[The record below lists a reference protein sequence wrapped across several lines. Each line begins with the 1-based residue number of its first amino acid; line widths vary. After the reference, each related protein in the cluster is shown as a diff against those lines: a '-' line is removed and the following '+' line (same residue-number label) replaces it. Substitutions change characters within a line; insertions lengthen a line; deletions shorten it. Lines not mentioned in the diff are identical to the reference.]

1 MKYKKWALDSLI
13 ILGITLILLVVLEGG
28 LRLAYPE
35 KFTEVSEPNEEAADP
50 YEYDA
55 HYIRTIK
62 PSIHSGFTR
71 SLKNGGDAILWK
83 SNEHRF
89 RGNNLLDD
97 PDVRV
102 IVYGDSNIQARFS
115 HLENTFPYR
124 LQENLKELTGKNVEV
139 INAGIIG
146 FGPDQSL
153 IRFSLE
159 ADIYKP
165 DIVVFHVFADNDFGD
180 LIRNQLFTIDT
191 SGSLIKVASD
201 PVNTVSEHDNV
212 PSNLALLWSELSK
225 KLSALMI
232 VRSVKEWK
240 KMLGLKLG
248 VQNRS
253 KHTAEEQFQK
263 IVTASKKD
271 YKSYKE
277 GKRTGGDH
285 YDIDIAL
292 HPENES
298 SKVQM
303 SLMNKVLGKSKIVA
317 DSKNIQFM
325 VLIQPSS
332 RDLSTNL
339 KLNYKYFTKFP
350 NYKRSSL
357 TDAVNKV
364 CTHNDI
370 SCLNLFDIFSRSNP
384 DAIYFKDGND
394 HWNDA
399 GQEIAAKETAKYIYK
414 NMLN

>member
-1 MKYKKWALDSLI
+1 MKYRKWALDSLI
-13 ILGITLILLVVLEGG
+13 ILGITLILLVVLEGV
-28 LRLAYPE
+28 LRLIYPDE
-35 KFTEVSEPNEEAADP
+35 ATEVSEPNEEAPDP
-50 YEYDA
+50 YESHT

-62 PSIHSGFTR
+62 PNIHSGFTR
-71 SLKNGGDAILWK
+71 SLENGGDDILWK
-83 SNEHRF
+83 SNEHGF
-89 RGNNLLDD
+89 RGNDLLSN

-139 INAGIIG
+139 INAGVIG

-153 IRFSLE
+153 VRFSLE

-180 LIRNQLFTIDT
+180 LIRNQLFTIDA
-191 SGSLIKVASD
+191 SGSLIKVVSE
-201 PVNTVSEHDNV
+201 PVNTISEHDNT
-212 PSNLALLWSELSK
+212 PSNLALLWSKLSK

-232 VRSVKEWK
+232 VRSAKDWK
-240 KMLGLKLG
+240 KTLGLDSG
-248 VQNRS
+248 VRNRS

-271 YKSYKE
+271 FKSYKE

-298 SKVQM
+298 SKIQM
-303 SLMNKVLGKSKIVA
+303 SLMNKVLEKSKIVA
-317 DSKNIQFM
+317 YSKNIQFM

-339 KLNYKYFTKFP
+339 KLNYKYFTRYP

-357 TDAVNKV
+357 TDAVNMV
-364 CTHNDI
+364 CIPNDI
-370 SCLNLFDIFSRSNP
+370 SCLNLFDLFARSNP
-384 DAIYFKDGND
+384 DALYFKDGND
-394 HWNDA
+394 HWNDT
-399 GQEIAAKETAKYIYK
+399 GQKLAAKETAKHIYN
-414 NMLN
+414 NMLD

>member
-1 MKYKKWALDSLI
+1 MKYRKWVLDSLI
-13 ILGITLILLVVLEGG
+13 ILGITLILLVVLEGA
-28 LRLAYPE
+28 LRLIYPD
-35 KFTEVSEPNEEAADP
+35 KVTEVAESNEEASDP
-50 YEYDA
+50 YEYEA

-62 PSIHSGFTR
+62 PNIHSEFTR
-71 SLKNGGDAILWK
+71 SLENGGDVILWK

-89 RGNNLLDD
+89 RGNDLLGN

-115 HLENTFPYR
+115 HLKKTFPYR
-124 LQENLKELTGKNVEV
+124 LQENLKELTGKDVEV
-139 INAGIIG
+139 INAGVIG

-180 LIRNQLFTIDT
+180 LIRNQLFTLDS
-191 SGSLIKVASD
+191 SGSLIKMTSE
-201 PVNTVSEHDNV
+201 PVNAVSEPVNAT
-212 PSNLALLWSELSK
+212 SNLALLWKELSK
-225 KLSALMI
+225 KLSGLMI
-232 VRSVKEWK
+232 VSSAKEWK
-240 KMLGLKLG
+240 KMLGLESG
-248 VQNRS
+248 RRGRS
-253 KHTAEEQFQK
+253 KHTTEEQFQK
-263 IVTASKKD
+263 IISASEKD

-292 HPENES
+292 HPKNES

-303 SLMNKVLGKSKIVA
+303 SLMNKVLRKSKIVA

-339 KLNYKYFTKFP
+339 RLNYKYFTRYP
-350 NYKRSSL
+350 NYKRNSL
-357 TDAVNKV
+357 TDAVNKA
-364 CTHNDI
+364 CIHNEI
-370 SCLNLFDIFSRSNP
+370 SCLNLFKIFARNNP

-399 GQEIAAKETAKYIYK
+399 GQELAAKETAKYIYK